1 LIDFAVFNP
10 TPLIGCFISRI
21 LCKVIMLT
29 DKDVSMTSFYV
40 DQIGQITFGERGK
53 NSFENGTIDH

>member
-10 TPLIGCFISRI
+10 TPLISRI

-29 DKDVSMTSFYV
+29 DKDASMTSFYV